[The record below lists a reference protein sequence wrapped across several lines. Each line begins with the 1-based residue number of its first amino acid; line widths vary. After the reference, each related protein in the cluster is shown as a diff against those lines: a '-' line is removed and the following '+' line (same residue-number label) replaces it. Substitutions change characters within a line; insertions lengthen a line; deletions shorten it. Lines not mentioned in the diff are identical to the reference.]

1 MSLASWLHHVF
12 RHPRCP
18 SYLLLHAQTADW
30 LRHARVLSGKM
41 SRYFDGTHAGV
52 TRTRGES
59 GNVARWA
66 GKWLEAISSSVPL
79 SNVERD
85 PSLTRE
91 LSSALESIL
100 EHGRWH
106 GMKVLEI

>member
-1 MSLASWLHHVF
+1 MSSASWLHHVF
-12 RHPRCP
+12 RHPRSS
-18 SYLLLHAQTADW
+18 SYLLLHTQTSDW

-41 SRYFDGTHAGV
+41 SRYCDSTHAGE

-66 GKWLEAISSSVPL
+66 GQWLEAISSSVHL

-85 PSLTRE
+85 PCITRE
-91 LSSALESIL
+91 LCNGVEAIL
-100 EHGRWH
+100 EHGRWQ
-106 GMKVLEI
+106 GIKVLEI